1 MNKIINNNKKEKT
14 MRHFEYKDL
23 TTNSYKF
30 WDIKVISKEVVVSYG
45 RIGIENPAVNTKK
58 FSSKEEAKKYFEKKI
73 KEKTSK
79 GYVEH

>member
-1 MNKIINNNKKEKT
+1 

-30 WDIKVISKEVVVSYG
+30 WDIKIVCKDVIVSYG
-45 RIGIENPAVNTKK
+45 RIGIKSPAVNTKN

-73 KEKTSK
+73 KEKISK
-79 GYVEH
+79 GYLEH

>member
-1 MNKIINNNKKEKT
+1 

-79 GYVEH
+79 GYQEH